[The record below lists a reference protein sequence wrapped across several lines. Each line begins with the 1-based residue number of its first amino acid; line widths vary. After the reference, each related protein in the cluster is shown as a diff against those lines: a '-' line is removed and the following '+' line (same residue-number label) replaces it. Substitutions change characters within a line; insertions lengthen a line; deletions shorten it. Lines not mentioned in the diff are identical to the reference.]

1 MFTRVMPGE
10 QAVRDASNALKR
22 AARECEEVARRADAE
37 RGAFLRTPVG
47 QARAAFERED
57 HVFQCALDV
66 GSDTCELLNAIA
78 REGWD
83 LVSGSFGE
91 VISAGDDVAIEG
103 STVGYYLFRRP
114 RRPAEVA

>member
-1 MFTRVMPGE
+1 MPRG
-10 QAVRDASNALKR
+10 S
-22 AARECEEVARRADAE
+22 ARRS
-37 RGAFLRTPVG
+37 RGAPTRSEAAFLRTPVG
-47 QARAAFERED
+47 QARAAFERGD

-66 GSDTCELLNAIA
+66 GSDTCEILNAIA

>member
-22 AARECEEVARRADAE
+22 AAMECEEVARRAEAE
-37 RGAFLRTPVG
+37 RAALRRTPVG
-47 QARAAFERED
+47 QARAAFERGD

-66 GSDTCELLNAIA
+66 GSDSCEILNAIA
-78 REGWD
+78 REGWEM
-83 LVSGSFGE
+83 VSGSFGE

>member
-22 AARECEEVARRADAE
+22 AARECEGS
-37 RGAFLRTPVG
+37 RGAPTRSEAAFLRTPVG
-47 QARAAFERED
+47 QARAAFERGD

-66 GSDTCELLNAIA
+66 GADTLRLLNAIA
-78 REGWD
+78 REGWE

-91 VISAGDDVAIEG
+91 VISAGDDVATRAARSATTCSAG
-103 STVGYYLFRRP
+103 P